1 MHIKILTIL
10 ILLLISQKVCAQ
22 QTVFNVPSADV
33 TPEGAVFLQHES
45 QFRPWTPG
53 AFWVGTHYSAYGI
66 GHNTELDATLFNV
79 GAPSTGHITLGV
91 GFKSAMPVPILKEK
105 FPQREIKLT
114 VGDEV
119 LISLDGKG
127 VGNWTYAHLSGR
139 VPKLNTRLT
148 AGVSAGT
155 RQVFGKNT
163 VDFIGAVEQPITPKL
178 NIIAD
183 WYSGEENFAGFLI
196 AGFSYK
202 LPKDVNLYCG
212 YQIPNSSKVGNS
224 GFVIEVSKIFDVKKK
239 KRNLDSE
246 GLEPS
251 TN

>member
-1 MHIKILTIL
+1 MQIKILILL
-10 ILLLISQKVCAQ
+10 ILLLISDKVCAQ

-45 QFRPWTPG
+45 QFGPWQPYP
-53 AFWVGTHYSAYGI
+53 FWVGTHYSAYGI

-79 GAPSTGHITLGV
+79 GAPSTGHITLGL

-127 VGNWTYAHLSGR
+127 VGNWAYAHVSGR
-139 VPKLNTRLT
+139 VPKINTRLT
-148 AGVSAGT
+148 AGVSAGS
-155 RQVFGKNT
+155 RQVFGRNT

-178 NIIAD
+178 NLIAD
-183 WYSGEENFAGFLI
+183 WYSGDENFAGFLI
-196 AGFSYK
+196 AGFSCK
-202 LPKDVNLYCG
+202 LPKDVNLYAG
-212 YQIPNSSKVGNS
+212 YQIPNSPKVGNT
-224 GFVIEVSKIFDVKKK
+224 GFVIEVSKVFNIKKK
-239 KRNLDSE
+239 NK
-246 GLEPS
+246 
-251 TN
+251 